1 MRFRLLAIVL
11 PIFIASCAD
20 REILVVK
27 PDAVNVG
34 TARQIF
40 VATNRDMRAD
50 GAFNLQRSSEVAYQR
65 VTVSVPPSHE
75 PGLIKTRHEN
85 PNPERHFTISDIK
98 AFDGQAD
105 YQAALRRAVPKAS
118 SDITDVT
125 FFVHGFNTSYS
136 EAVYRHAQI
145 LHDADAPGAQV
156 TFSWPSAAKVLGY
169 AHDQD
174 SILFSRDGLQEAFN
188 GTFAFLGALV
198 LTLDIVLGAMLA
210 METLRQTELK
220 QPGWARRNL
229 AGVVLIAPDID
240 LDVFKNQLE
249 SIQTLPEPFIVFV
262 SERDRALE
270 ISGLINGREKRL
282 GNDSDISQLGDYP
295 ILFFDITDFAN
306 GVYGDHFTIATSPEM
321 LGLFKSGGL
330 QKLIQNGAGQLRE
343 IAVGGRRIGVS
354 AKRVNNAIKWVLSP
368 ASEPVG
374 G

>member
-1 MRFRLLAIVL
+1 MRIRLLALVL

-34 TARQIF
+34 TARHIF

-50 GAFNLQRSSEVAYQR
+50 GAFDLQRSSEVAFQR
-65 VTVSVPPSHE
+65 VTVSVPPSHQ

-85 PNPERHFTISDIK
+85 PNPARHFTIADIET
-98 AFDGQAD
+98 FDRQTD
-105 YQAALRRAVPKAS
+105 YQTALRRALSGTA

-125 FFVHGFNTSYS
+125 FFVHGFNSSYS

-145 LHDADAPGAQV
+145 LHDADTPGVQV

-174 SILFSRDGLQEAFN
+174 SILFSRDGLQEALIATRN
-188 GTFAFLGALV
+188 ASGRPPFLVAHSM
-198 LTLDIVLGAMLA
+198 GAMLA

-220 QPGWARRNL
+220 QPGWARKNL

-240 LDVFKNQLE
+240 VDVFKNQLE
-249 SIQTLPEPFIVFV
+249 NIQTLPQPFIVFV

-295 ILFFDITDFAN
+295 ILFFDVTGFAN

-330 QKLIQNGAGQLRE
+330 QRLIENGAGQLRE
-343 IAVGGRRIGVS
+343 ISVGGRRIGVA

-368 ASEPVG
+368 ASEQVG